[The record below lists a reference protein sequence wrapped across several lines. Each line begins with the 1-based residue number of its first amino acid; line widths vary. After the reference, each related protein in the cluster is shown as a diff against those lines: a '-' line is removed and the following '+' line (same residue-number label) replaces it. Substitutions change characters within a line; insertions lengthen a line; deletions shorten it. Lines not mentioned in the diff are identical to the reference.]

1 MACNLSWGPLHGAD
15 EFDGLLRELHF
26 ITVDVSTL
34 HEEISGIS
42 DCVQEMSQE
51 NEGTLRNL
59 VSRFRSEIQMLNREV
74 KKIVEQQKSLTRT
87 FEVDSCAESLKFDD
101 MNAIIAVC
109 SEGADNVAVPYP
121 PASFSGD
128 TAPSYGGGAVPSFGG
143 GAAPSFGG
151 GTAPSF
157 GGGTAPSFG
166 GGAAP
171 SFCSGAAPV
180 PAPVVDTSLWTA
192 IKQTSLAQYL
202 SSRFDTNF
210 GEHANVNGKLSAI
223 QGGDS
228 EAQVRFYVSPSLV
241 VKAYMNVLESNAEK
255 HLARGLHEIAA
266 TAFVCDKKGWKCE
279 VFGVRID
286 GITHICLLRARLKS
300 KPLTADEASTA
311 FVDVLE
317 TTEVA
322 HGDTHPENVLEDASG
337 GFEVLDCER
346 SFLIDK
352 KLKAEIASTIRI
364 YAHEPLKRPDLLNVI
379 RKQGLEA
386 TRHRFILLAR
396 KFLNSH
402 RDIFDLGIDELFATF
417 ENKN

>member
-1 MACNLSWGPLHGAD
+1 LVPKPDASSTLAAD

-42 DCVQEMSQE
+42 ECVQEMSQE

-87 FEVDSCAESLKFDD
+87 FEFDSCAESLKFDD

-166 GGAAP
+166 GGAVPSFGGGTAP
-171 SFCSGAAPV
+171 SFGGGAAPV

-241 VKAYMNVLESNAEK
+241 VKAYVNFLESNAKEK

-266 TAFVCDKKGWKCE
+266 TAFVCDKKGWKCK

-286 GITHICLLRARLKS
+286 GITHICLLRARL
-300 KPLTADEASTA
+300 D
-311 FVDVLE
+311 
-317 TTEVA
+317 
-322 HGDTHPENVLEDASG
+322 
-337 GFEVLDCER
+337 
-346 SFLIDK
+346 
-352 KLKAEIASTIRI
+352 
-364 YAHEPLKRPDLLNVI
+364 YKR
-379 RKQGLEA
+379 
-386 TRHRFILLAR
+386 
-396 KFLNSH
+396 
-402 RDIFDLGIDELFATF
+402 
-417 ENKN
+417 

>member
-1 MACNLSWGPLHGAD
+1 
-15 EFDGLLRELHF
+15 
-26 ITVDVSTL
+26 
-34 HEEISGIS
+34 
-42 DCVQEMSQE
+42 
-51 NEGTLRNL
+51 
-59 VSRFRSEIQMLNREV
+59 MLNREV

-87 FEVDSCAESLKFDD
+87 FELDSCAESLKFDD

-166 GGAAP
+166 GGAVPSFGGGTAP
-171 SFCSGAAPV
+171 SFGGGAVPSFGGGTAPSFGGGAAPV

-228 EAQVRFYVSPSLV
+228 EAQVRFYVSSSLV
-241 VKAYMNVLESNAEK
+241 VKAYKNVLKSNAEK
-255 HLARGLHEIAA
+255 HYLARGLHEIAA

>member
-1 MACNLSWGPLHGAD
+1 LACNPSCGPLHGAD

-59 VSRFRSEIQMLNREV
+59 VSRFRSEIQILNREV
-74 KKIVEQQKSLTRT
+74 KKIVEQQKSSTRT
-87 FEVDSCAESLKFDD
+87 FEFESCAESLKFDD

-157 GGGTAPSFG
+157 GGGAVPSFGGGTAPSFG
-166 GGAAP
+166 G
-171 SFCSGAAPV
+171 GAAPV

-241 VKAYMNVLESNAEK
+241 VKAYMNFLESNAKEK

-266 TAFVCDKKGWKCE
+266 TAFVCDKKGWKCK

-286 GITHICLLRARLKS
+286 GITHICLLRARL
-300 KPLTADEASTA
+300 D
-311 FVDVLE
+311 
-317 TTEVA
+317 
-322 HGDTHPENVLEDASG
+322 
-337 GFEVLDCER
+337 
-346 SFLIDK
+346 
-352 KLKAEIASTIRI
+352 
-364 YAHEPLKRPDLLNVI
+364 YKR
-379 RKQGLEA
+379 
-386 TRHRFILLAR
+386 
-396 KFLNSH
+396 
-402 RDIFDLGIDELFATF
+402 
-417 ENKN
+417 

>member
-1 MACNLSWGPLHGAD
+1 MACNPSLYSSPLSDDDIALPISADCISEGSMLVPKPDASCTLAAD

-59 VSRFRSEIQMLNREV
+59 VSRFRSEIQILNREV
-74 KKIVEQQKSLTRT
+74 KKVVEQQKSLTRT
-87 FEVDSCAESLKFDD
+87 FEFESCAESLKFDD

-157 GGGTAPSFG
+157 GGG
-166 GGAAP
+166 AAP

-180 PAPVVDTSLWTA
+180 PVVDTSLWTA

-266 TAFVCDKKGWKCE
+266 TAFVCGKKGWKCK

-286 GITHICLLRARLKS
+286 GITHICLLRARL
-300 KPLTADEASTA
+300 D
-311 FVDVLE
+311 
-317 TTEVA
+317 
-322 HGDTHPENVLEDASG
+322 
-337 GFEVLDCER
+337 
-346 SFLIDK
+346 
-352 KLKAEIASTIRI
+352 
-364 YAHEPLKRPDLLNVI
+364 YKR
-379 RKQGLEA
+379 
-386 TRHRFILLAR
+386 
-396 KFLNSH
+396 
-402 RDIFDLGIDELFATF
+402 
-417 ENKN
+417 

>member
-1 MACNLSWGPLHGAD
+1 MLL
-15 EFDGLLRELHF
+15 FLILLLRLAV
-26 ITVDVSTL
+26 ILPLPMAVVL
-34 HEEISGIS
+34 
-42 DCVQEMSQE
+42 
-51 NEGTLRNL
+51 
-59 VSRFRSEIQMLNREV
+59 
-74 KKIVEQQKSLTRT
+74 SLPLA
-87 FEVDSCAESLKFDD
+87 VVLPLPLAVVPPLPLAVVPPLPLAVVLSLPL
-101 MNAIIAVC
+101 AV
-109 SEGADNVAVPYP
+109 VPPLPLAVVLSLPL
-121 PASFSGD
+121 
-128 TAPSYGGGAVPSFGG
+128 AVVP
-143 GAAPSFGG
+143 
-151 GTAPSF
+151 
-157 GGGTAPSFG
+157 
-166 GGAAP
+166 AP

-228 EAQVRFYVSPSLV
+228 EAQVRFYVSSSLV
-241 VKAYMNVLESNAEK
+241 VKAYKNVLKSNAEK
-255 HLARGLHEIAA
+255 HYLARGLHEIAA

>member
-1 MACNLSWGPLHGAD
+1 VVLSLPLAVVLPHPLAVVPPLPLAVVPPLPLAVVPPLP
-15 EFDGLLRELHF
+15 FAVVPPLPLAVVL
-26 ITVDVSTL
+26 
-34 HEEISGIS
+34 
-42 DCVQEMSQE
+42 
-51 NEGTLRNL
+51 
-59 VSRFRSEIQMLNREV
+59 
-74 KKIVEQQKSLTRT
+74 SLP
-87 FEVDSCAESLKFDD
+87 L
-101 MNAIIAVC
+101 AV
-109 SEGADNVAVPYP
+109 VPPLPLAV
-121 PASFSGD
+121 
-128 TAPSYGGGAVPSFGG
+128 VP
-143 GAAPSFGG
+143 
-151 GTAPSF
+151 
-157 GGGTAPSFG
+157 
-166 GGAAP
+166 AP

-266 TAFVCDKKGWKCE
+266 TAFVCGKKGWKCK

-317 TTEVA
+317 STEVA
-322 HGDTHPENVLEDASG
+322 HGDTHPENVSEDASG

-386 TRHRFILLAR
+386 TRHRFTLLAR